1 MSRDPRASDGRTSE
15 PQLRCDIVEVGRRLY
30 ARGLIGG
37 HEGNVSVR
45 LDASLLITP
54 AGVCKGFLTPE
65 MIVRTD
71 LEGRPVDGGR
81 ASTETLMHTAVY
93 RRRAD
98 VHAVVHAHPPTATGF
113 AVAGIALDRPLI
125 AEAVVTL
132 GPVPVIP
139 YGQPSTEELAD
150 RVGRAVCEAQALLMA
165 NHGALTVGE
174 TLEQAWERMETLEQ
188 LARVT
193 LVTRILGR
201 DHLLPGAEVGRLE
214 ESRARSG
221 YPPPV
226 CDPAPSAGPRPAA
239 GQPSGGAVTLSET
252 ELVKLITEAVE
263 RFRS

>member
-1 MSRDPRASDGRTSE
+1 VSRDE
-15 PQLRCDIVEVGRRLY
+15 QQLRCDMVEVGRRLY

-37 HEGNVSVR
+37 HEGNISVR
-45 LDASLLITP
+45 VENTLLITP
-54 AGVCKGFLTPE
+54 AGVCKGFLTPD
-65 MIVRTD
+65 MMVRTD

-93 RRRAD
+93 RRRGD

-150 RVGRAVCEAQALLMA
+150 NVGRAVCDAHALLMA
-165 NHGALTVGE
+165 NHGAIAVGD
-174 TLEQAWERMETLEQ
+174 TLERAWERMETLEQ
-188 LARVT
+188 LAKVT
-193 LVTRILGR
+193 LVTRILGQDR
-201 DHLLPGAEVGRLE
+201 LLPGTEVGAL
-214 ESRARSG
+214 RAAAARGG

-226 CDPAPSAGPRPAA
+226 CDPTPPVATPPMAATGAG
-239 GQPSGGAVTLSET
+239 GSVTLSEA
-252 ELVKLITEAVE
+252 ELVRLVTEAVE
-263 RFRS
+263 RFRA

>member
-1 MSRDPRASDGRTSE
+1 MSRDQQ
-15 PQLRCDIVEVGRRLY
+15 QLRCDIVEVGRRLY

-37 HEGNVSVR
+37 HEGNISVR
-45 LDASLLITP
+45 METMLLITP
-54 AGVCKGFLTPE
+54 AGVGKGFLTPE

-71 LEGRPVDGGR
+71 LEGRPLDGGR

-113 AVAGIALDRPLI
+113 AVAGIALDLPLI

-150 RVGRAVCEAQALLMA
+150 NVGRAVCDAQALLMA
-165 NHGALTVGE
+165 NHGALAVGD
-174 TLEQAWERMETLEQ
+174 TLERAWERMETLEQ

-193 LVTRILGR
+193 LVARMLGKGN
-201 DHLLPGAEVGRLE
+201 LLPGAEVGRLA
-214 ESRARSG
+214 ESRTRSG

-226 CDPAPSAGPRPAA
+226 CDPLPAGRAASAGARP
-239 GQPSGGAVTLSET
+239 GGAVTLSEE
-252 ELVKLITEAVE
+252 ELVRLVTEAVE
-263 RFRS
+263 RFRR

>member
-1 MSRDPRASDGRTSE
+1 VSGGPRVSDGRADE
-15 PQLRCDIVEVGRRLY
+15 QQLRCDIVEVGRRLY

-37 HEGNVSVR
+37 HEGNISVR
-45 LDASLLITP
+45 LESALLITP
-54 AGVCKGFLTPE
+54 AGVGKGFLTPD

-71 LEGRPVDGGR
+71 LEGRPLDGGR

-150 RVGRAVCEAQALLMA
+150 NVGRAVCDAQALLMA
-165 NHGALTVGE
+165 NHGALAVGD
-174 TLEQAWERMETLEQ
+174 TLERAWERMETLEQ

-193 LVTRILGR
+193 LTARLLGR
-201 DHLLPGAEVGRLE
+201 DNLLPGAEVGRLE
-214 ESRARSG
+214 ASRARSG

-226 CDPAPSAGPRPAA
+226 CDPVPASRAVPTAGRAA
-239 GQPSGGAVTLSET
+239 GAVTLSE
-252 ELVKLITEAVE
+252 EQLVRLITEAVE
-263 RFRS
+263 RFRR

>member
-1 MSRDPRASDGRTSE
+1 VSPAPRGPDAGTDEQR
-15 PQLRCDIVEVGRRLY
+15 LRCDIVEVGRRLY

-37 HEGNVSVR
+37 HEGNISVR
-45 LDASLLITP
+45 LESFLLITP
-54 AGVCKGFLTPE
+54 AGVGKGFLTPE

-71 LEGRPVDGGR
+71 LEGHPVDGGR

-150 RVGRAVCEAQALLMA
+150 NVGRAICDAQALLMA
-165 NHGALTVGE
+165 NHGALAVGD
-174 TLEQAWERMETLEQ
+174 TLERAWERMETLEQ
-188 LARVT
+188 LARVA
-193 LVTRILGR
+193 LVSRLLGR
-201 DHLLPGAEVGRLE
+201 DHTLPAAEVGRLE
-214 ESRARSG
+214 QSRTRAG
-221 YPPPV
+221 YPPPA
-226 CDPAPSAGPRPAA
+226 CDPLPASGATAPAA
-239 GQPSGGAVTLSET
+239 RGGGGVTLSEE
-252 ELVKLITEAVE
+252 ELVRLITEAVE
-263 RFRS
+263 RFRR

>member
-1 MSRDPRASDGRTSE
+1 MSRDPRVSDGRTGE
-15 PQLRCDIVEVGRRLY
+15 QQLRCDIVEVGRRLY

-37 HEGNVSVR
+37 HEGNISVR
-45 LDASLLITP
+45 LEAALLITP
-54 AGVCKGFLTPE
+54 AGVGKGFLTPD

-71 LEGRPVDGGR
+71 LEGRPLDGGR

-150 RVGRAVCEAQALLMA
+150 NVGRAVCDAQALLMA
-165 NHGALTVGE
+165 NHGALAVGA

-193 LVTRILGR
+193 LVARLLGR
-201 DHLLPGAEVGRLE
+201 DNTLPGAEVGRLE
-214 ESRARSG
+214 ESRTRSG

-226 CDPAPSAGPRPAA
+226 CDPAPGSPRPVAAGPRA
-239 GQPSGGAVTLSET
+239 GGAVTLSE
-252 ELVKLITEAVE
+252 EQLVRLITEAVE
-263 RFRS
+263 RFRR